1 MIEAESADNI
11 VDKRSCKLAYD
22 IAKEC
27 EKAVLSKSTIFHLPK
42 LSDDCCTAIA
52 FASVCYDIET
62 GPAWLYIL
70 EKCRENFH
78 N

>member
-1 MIEAESADNI
+1 MLTTLSISEVASW
-11 VDKRSCKLAYD
+11 RMMLQ
-22 IAKEC
+22 KEC